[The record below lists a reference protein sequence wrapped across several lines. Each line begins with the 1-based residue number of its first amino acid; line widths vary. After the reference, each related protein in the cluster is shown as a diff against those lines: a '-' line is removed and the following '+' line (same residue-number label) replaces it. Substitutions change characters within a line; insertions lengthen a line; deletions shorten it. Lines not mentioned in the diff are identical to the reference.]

1 LAAGFAEDFAAE
13 GFAVLFAAA
22 FGAVLFTALV
32 FAPCVFFADFAGAD
46 FDFAL
51 FAAVLLFAADFAGAF
66 AAGLAAG
73 FSGFFAAGFAA
84 GFTAAGLT
92 AAGLAIFACGA
103 GAGAAFSVP
112 PTSARTSPFRLK
124 PDFAGATF
132 FDWSVFAVFFELTA
146 IPFFREPWIVL
157 VRPNR

>member
-1 LAAGFAEDFAAE
+1 L
-13 GFAVLFAAA
+13 
-22 FGAVLFTALV
+22 
-32 FAPCVFFADFAGAD
+32 AGAD

-66 AAGLAAG
+66 AAVFAAGLAAGLAAG

-103 GAGAAFSVP
+103 GAGAGAAFSVP

-124 PDFAGATF
+124 PDFVGATF